1 MTEEERTET
10 KSPPELTK
18 IPEFLQ
24 GDRWFEMDV
33 GDDFLN
39 FEEPYTPPRYTLE
52 RNGVPFANVGELH
65 VVSGKPGHGKTG
77 LMSQLMTT
85 LLCGKFGKTQYALS
99 EERPKPIVLY
109 IDTEQ
114 GKDDTI
120 AIKNRVCT
128 LAGLDYRKPQE
139 QFKILRLRDT
149 EEAADRWRKI
159 LKAIWEVRPTDIF
172 LDGAL
177 DIVKDYNNQE
187 ECQPIIRKSMMLATH
202 YDASMWMVLHENPM
216 VEKLVGTLGSI
227 VQRKV
232 AEIFTVVKVKQQELK
247 PNDRNAG
254 LPDIYFKVKQVKA
267 RGRDVADWLFE
278 YVPGLGGWGM
288 PIELDDMG
296 GRIEDPE
303 EAKNIAFIKEA
314 NERFGKLN
322 WTQAGLSRSDVDSGL
337 IRQGVTSGRRREALL
352 NKALE
357 EGITY
362 KTGDKM
368 KPKYH
373 YAGLNKE
380 IPDDTVESIPFEQP
394 DGEDVPF

>member
-1 MTEEERTET
+1 MEEERQET
-10 KSPPELTK
+10 KMPPELTK

-77 LMSQLMTT
+77 LMSQLMAT

-128 LAGLDYRKPQE
+128 LASLDYKKPQE
-139 QFKILRLRDT
+139 QFRILRLRDT
-149 EEAADRWRKI
+149 EEATDRWRKI

-254 LPDIYFKVKQVKA
+254 LPDIYFRVKQVKA

-288 PIELDDMG
+288 PIELDDLG

-303 EAKNIAFIKEA
+303 EAKRKKEIEETDNLFKKFNWSHTGLRYTDIESYIKSTGITNKRKIQDLFNIA
-314 NERFGKLN
+314 
-322 WTQAGLSRSDVDSGL
+322 
-337 IRQGVTSGRRREALL
+337 RE
-352 NKALE
+352 N
-357 EGITY
+357 GIIY
-362 KTGDKM
+362 QDDKR
-368 KPKYH
+368 KY
-373 YAGLNKE
+373 YYNGLNKE
-380 IPDDTVESIPFEQP
+380 LPDDTVEAIPFDQP